1 MLFSSLNF
9 VKSLYFI
16 YLFFFEKHAKET
28 QFIEMLENQS
38 NDSYKGL
45 VKQTPSILKI

>member
-9 VKSLYFI
+9 VKSLF
-16 YLFFFEKHAKET
+16 FFFEKHAKET

-45 VKQTPSILKI
+45 VKQTPSKLKI

>member
-9 VKSLYFI
+9 VKSLYLFI
-16 YLFFFEKHAKET
+16 YFFEKHAKET

-45 VKQTPSILKI
+45 VKQTPSKLKI